1 MQKKT
6 IELYNYCI
14 LDSTCILPGA
24 FKLWVLPVHYQHV
37 WKIRAPLNNIQGR
50 NILKRDCQRYFN
62 WFFIILFE
70 TVFLYAFES
79 KFEMCP

>member
-6 IELYNYCI
+6 NYCI

-50 NILKRDCQRYFN
+50 NIVKGLST
-62 WFFIILFE
+62 LFQL
-70 TVFLYAFES
+70 VFHNPF
-79 KFEMCP
+79 